1 MEQGADCYRRF
12 LSGDENAFAE
22 MVETYREGL
31 IFFLC
36 RYVNSV
42 ETAEDLAED
51 VFVEVL
57 LHPKRYRFQCAL
69 KTWLFAIGCHK
80 AVDYLRRHS
89 RLQLCDMEAAA
100 ELADLRSLEEDVLR
114 SEENKML
121 NRALGEISPDYR
133 NAIHLVYFEGLSCRE
148 AARVLG
154 KTRKQTENLLYR
166 GKLSLRKILSKEG
179 FDFEKR

>member
-1 MEQGADCYRRF
+1 MEHKEREMEYGDDCYRRF

-57 LHPKRYRFQCAL
+57 LHPKRYRLQCTL
-69 KTWLFAIGCHK
+69 KTWLFAIGPQGGGFSSQEQPTA
-80 AVDYLRRHS
+80 AVRYGGGS
-89 RLQLCDMEAAA
+89 GAGGPAK
-100 ELADLRSLEEDVLR
+100 SGGG
-114 SEENKML
+114 
-121 NRALGEISPDYR
+121 RAPQR
-133 NAIHLVYFEGLSCRE
+133 
-148 AARVLG
+148 
-154 KTRKQTENLLYR
+154 RKQDAEPRAGRDQPGLPER
-166 GKLSLRKILSKEG
+166 HPPRI
-179 FDFEKR
+179 F